1 MPDGMGGA
9 GIGAGG
15 GAAAAAIVYA
25 LDRIFGSGKAVKN
38 LDDRFKELREA
49 LEKDIDS
56 LRTLAE
62 RATAFAEKLHDWHN
76 VADPDDPSGK
86 LWYFSVSLRRHI
98 DSLQAKVSKL
108 LELLDQLVRRFDKYN
123 NTMEKLITV
132 VEQLQKD
139 VNALGLMVSGI
150 NRRP

>member
-1 MPDGMGGA
+1 MPDGIGGA

-15 GAAAAAIVYA
+15 GAVAAAVVYA
-25 LDRIFGSGKAVKN
+25 LDRWLGSGRAVKN

-49 LEKDIDS
+49 LQTDISS
-56 LRTLAE
+56 LRQLAE
-62 RATAFAEKLHDWHN
+62 RATAFAERLHDWHN

-86 LWYFSVSLRRHI
+86 LWYFSVSMRRLL
-98 DSLQAKVSKL
+98 DSLQTKVSKL

-139 VNALGLMVSGI
+139 VNALGLMVSGM